1 MYKQFTQEDLIR
13 YSYNETS
20 LTESKAIEQAL
31 EENWELKEQYEEIQA
46 TFEVL
51 DKVVMRSPN
60 LSSIK
65 IIMDYSQKTHPMEK
79 TPC

>member
-1 MYKQFTQEDLIR
+1 MYEQFTQEDIIR
-13 YSYNETS
+13 YCYNETS

-31 EENWELKEQYEEIQA
+31 EENWELKEQYEDIQA

-51 DKVVMRSPN
+51 DKVVLRSPN

-65 IIMDYSQKTHPMEK
+65 IIMDYSQKTQEME
-79 TPC
+79 TSY

>member
-31 EENWELKEQYEEIQA
+31 EDNWELKEQYEDIQA
-46 TFEVL
+46 TFDVL
-51 DKVVMRSPN
+51 DKVVLRSPN
-60 LSSIK
+60 SSSIK
-65 IIMDYSQKTHPMEK
+65 IIMDYSQKTHTME

>member
-1 MYKQFTQEDLIR
+1 MYEQFTQEDIIR

-31 EENWELKEQYEEIQA
+31 EENWELKEQYEDIQA

-51 DKVVMRSPN
+51 DKVVLRSPN

-65 IIMDYSQKTHPMEK
+65 IIMDYSQKTQEME
-79 TPC
+79 TSY